1 MAGNSQS
8 PKRSARQVGELLN
21 SESKSLGKLLSHAR
35 QLQFLDQKLA
45 GLLEPEMCA
54 QVQVAAMHDECLV
67 LLTPSAALATR
78 LKMDSDSLLN
88 SLKASGVKGLS
99 QIKVRTAPITRT
111 KKETR
116 HKRQLPECARLSLER
131 FAYDSGDEETRD
143 LILKHLHR
151 DRDN

>member
-1 MAGNSQS
+1 
-8 PKRSARQVGELLN
+8 
-21 SESKSLGKLLSHAR
+21 
-35 QLQFLDQKLA
+35 
-45 GLLEPEMCA
+45 MCA

-111 KKETR
+111 RKETR
-116 HKRQLPECARLSLER
+116 HKRELPECARLSLER
-131 FAYDSGDEETRD
+131 FAHDSGDEETRD